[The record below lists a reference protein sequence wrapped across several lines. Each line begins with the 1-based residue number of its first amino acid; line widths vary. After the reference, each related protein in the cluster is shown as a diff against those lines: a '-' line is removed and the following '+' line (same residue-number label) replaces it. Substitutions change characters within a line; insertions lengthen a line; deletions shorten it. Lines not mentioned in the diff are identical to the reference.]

1 MDARNTDIVT
11 QQLHNLLARLSAENL
26 KANPSRKHNLST
38 SAYHCPAS
46 NHHHLQKRVW
56 LRDTFRSPPR
66 ISQRHFKSVKMGVR
80 GTDDYLTARAAD
92 PRTGLISPSV
102 VTNLTPRTPIS
113 PAEALSLFGSDYI
126 QPPNS
131 SPKVRSTEEPHV
143 ASHRQRPAGP
153 RGRWRQDSTG
163 WNMEPDTEA
172 GCSRTTAANSS
183 ATRADFNASEDSFVI
198 PMPTAK
204 DPQPYRQADQD
215 KAVQY
220 YKDKAQRLSHK
231 EGMNGRMHSIGAGP
245 RKFAQATKALRD
257 FSNPSSS
264 SPKEE
269 DSATEQ
275 NRTPASSPPM
285 SAFPGFAASCESPRS
300 PRKSVCSPAPG
311 YERRDSG
318 VSVTTS
324 SSAREKVAP
333 ASKSPTLGRAERTR
347 SNSNTSRFQDLRQ
360 LPRVRVV
367 HPDGLATKEHHEK
380 SASIPREYTSTPPPP
395 YLSHSSTAAISATSM
410 AESLS
415 PLETQVVGFLAW
427 AINQIIWRPASSR
440 CDGSPQGVNI
450 GLTQAIHILSDAAS
464 KPVER
469 WQAIKALTLM
479 ATRAIVILCCIA
491 IVVRIGT
498 AVGRVLA
505 IMLWPVSIIWVIV
518 KWMLGLG

>member
-66 ISQRHFKSVKMGVR
+66 IPQRHFKSVKMGVR
-80 GTDDYLTARAAD
+80 GTDDYLTARAAN

-126 QPPNS
+126 RPPNS
-131 SPKVRSTEEPHV
+131 SPKARSTEEPHV

-415 PLETQVVGFLAW
+415 PLETQVVG
-427 AINQIIWRPASSR
+427 
-440 CDGSPQGVNI
+440 CDGSRQGVNI

-479 ATRAIVILCCIA
+479 ATRAIVVLCCIA